1 MAKRDEHTLDFRHR
15 FLGARNGVRFVARMK
30 FSSIDFHFSWLRRNR
45 RRTRHFW
52 AAGIGA
58 AFICVMLAPRY
69 VDPAQKKTANPG
81 NAPAKPS
88 QAAETDRSANSPHE
102 TKSYEIAFKE
112 FKLQNGLR
120 VLLAE
125 DHSAPTYSICV
136 TYNVGSRDERPGRTG
151 FAHLF
156 EHMLFQGSANV
167 GKGEHFIL
175 IQNNGGSANG
185 TTNMDRTNYF
195 ETLPANQLELGIF
208 LEADRMRAP
217 AITQANFDNQ
227 RLTVQE
233 ERRQSYDNRPYGK
246 TYEAV
251 IDLAYDN
258 FAYKHSTIGS
268 MDDLNAATIEDAELF
283 FRSYYAPNNA
293 VVALVGD
300 FKTDVAL
307 RLVKKYFENIAPQE
321 SPKAPDMTEPEQ
333 KGERRKVIEDSFAR
347 TPRLD
352 IVYKIP
358 PGNTADWYA
367 LDVLGYVLSNGVS
380 SRLYQK
386 FVKEKELAL
395 RVEADASELR
405 GPSLFWFSIMARP
418 TTDLGSLETLLYDE
432 IARLQKEPIADWEL
446 AKVQMQLLR
455 QRAQQAYSSRSR
467 ANALG
472 HFAVFYNDPGLIN
485 SIWRRYEQIN
495 KADIQRVA
503 QTYFRESNRTVV
515 TTLPKSAAGESGKIQ

>member
-1 MAKRDEHTLDFRHR
+1 MSRETNFRVTRWLRLSAALALTLAWVVFIV
-15 FLGARNGVRFVARMK
+15 LGAFEIHAGQAKAPEQRNPPVI
-30 FSSIDFHFSWLRRNR
+30 S
-45 RRTRHFW
+45 
-52 AAGIGA
+52 
-58 AFICVMLAPRY
+58 
-69 VDPAQKKTANPG
+69 
-81 NAPAKPS
+81 S
-88 QAAETDRSANSPHE
+88 QAAKADQTGQSAQPKK
-102 TKSYEIAFKE
+102 TYEIDFKE
-112 FKLQNGLR
+112 FKLKNGLR

-156 EHMLFQGSANV
+156 EHMLFQGSENV

-185 TTNMDRTNYF
+185 TTNIDRTNYF

-246 TYEAV
+246 TYETM

-258 FAYKHSTIGS
+258 FSYKHSTIGS
-268 MDDLNAATIEDAELF
+268 MDDLNAATIEDAEAF

-300 FKTDVAL
+300 FKTDVAVAL
-307 RLVKKYFENIAPQE
+307 IKQYFEDIPAQT
-321 SPKAPDMTEPEQ
+321 SPSAPDMTEPEQ

-358 PGNTADWYA
+358 PGNTPDWYA
-367 LDVLGYVLSNGVS
+367 LDVLGGVLSNGVS

-386 FVKEKELAL
+386 FVKEKEMAL
-395 RVEADASELR
+395 SVEADANEHR
-405 GPSLFWFSIMARP
+405 GPSLFWFSVMARP
-418 TTDLGSLETLLYDE
+418 STDLGELEKLLYDE
-432 IARLQKEPIADWEL
+432 IARVQNEPVADWEL
-446 AKVQMQLLR
+446 KKVQMQLRR
-455 QRAQQAYSSRSR
+455 QRAQQIYSSRSR

-472 HFAVFYNDPGLIN
+472 HFAVYYDHPELIN
-485 SIWRRYEQIN
+485 SIWRQYERVT
-495 KADIQRVA
+495 KTDLQRVA
-503 QTYFRESNRTVV
+503 RAYFKDTNRSVV
-515 TTLPKSAAGESGKIQ
+515 TTLPKSASGDR

>member
-1 MAKRDEHTLDFRHR
+1 MSTRPKFVKKWRSATIAVALALSFAVIPWSLEGAQSK
-15 FLGARNGVRFVARMK
+15 GARRGTK
-30 FSSIDFHFSWLRRNR
+30 
-45 RRTRHFW
+45 
-52 AAGIGA
+52 AA
-58 AFICVMLAPRY
+58 
-69 VDPAQKKTANPG
+69 N
-81 NAPAKPS
+81 AKPAPKKITES
-88 QAAETDRSANSPHE
+88 RA
-102 TKSYEIAFKE
+102 YEIPFKAFKL
-112 FKLQNGLR
+112 KNGLR

-136 TYNVGSRDERPGRTG
+136 TYNVGSRDEKPGRTG

-185 TTNMDRTNYF
+185 TTNMERTNYF
-195 ETLPANQLELGIF
+195 ETLPINQLELGIF

-251 IDLAYDN
+251 IGLAYDN
-258 FAYKHSTIGS
+258 FAYQHSTIGS
-268 MDDLNAATIEDAELF
+268 MDDLNAATVDDAERF

-293 VVALVGD
+293 VVSLVGD
-300 FKTDVAL
+300 FKSDAAL
-307 RLVKKYFENIAPQE
+307 RLVRKYFESIPAHNP
-321 SPKAPDMTEPEQ
+321 PPAPDTSEPEQ
-333 KGERRKVIEDSFAR
+333 KAERRKVIEDSFAR

-352 IVYKIP
+352 VVYKIP

-367 LDVLGYVLSNGVS
+367 LDVLGYVLSSGVS

-386 FVKEKELAL
+386 LVKEKEIAL
-395 RVEADASELR
+395 SAGADANEQR
-405 GPSLFWFSIMARP
+405 GTSLFWFSVMARP
-418 TTDLGSLETLLYDE
+418 NTDMNVLETLLYEE

-446 AKVQMQLLR
+446 AKVQMQLRR
-455 QRAQQAYSSRSR
+455 QRAQQIYSSRSR

-485 SIWRRYEQIN
+485 SIWSRYAQVT
-495 KADIQRVA
+495 KADLQRVA
-503 QTYFRESNRTVV
+503 QRYFRESDRTVV
-515 TTLPKSAAGESGKIQ
+515 TTMPKAAGEAEKLQ